1 CNPFPGSMFIRCL
14 NTGVDG
20 EVRRDKERTGEAMRD
35 KERPGE
41 ARRDQERPEEAR
53 RDQERQGETRRGKER
68 PGELRIVT
76 CIRLIGPPVPRSGSK
91 RTLTGVGEM
100 GCGLRKIRQ
109 TEDSSPGK
117 IYSTLKRPQVETKI
131 GVTYTYCHL
140 DFLVGKED
148 GTSTL
153 CLSSVRELPS
163 QLQDLYQQGFVLTVV
178 HPFVHPCGQEPAS
191 IQQQLYR
198 VVLTKLPD
206 SSEKSPSDF
215 EPYHLKLEECLSAE
229 HIPMAEHIQ
238 GYVKKQIQDA
248 ADLGITFA
256 GFVQEPAGIRPR
268 TAARAARGEPALS
281 LHSSPSSLRSSELT
295 ASPSHQGEP
304 DTLGEGVAENGS
316 EDWRSSAGNLEAE
329 EASGHAGGDA
339 VSDDTSAALTLESFE
354 GQDDTPSHNNN
365 KAKGVEL
372 SDKTTKPSLSKNG
385 VELFGLFNYPGR
397 RRGPLKYYTVKV
409 PLRVR
414 AEEAGMPAVEAD
426 WLDHMT
432 QHFNGGASL
441 VDGYFHLGNENDK
454 LPKVIEGVFV
464 FQEAE
469 PSTST
474 AYDAI
479 VVEQWSVVDVSGLLP
494 FRFLHSTVQNTFEPR
509 TKRGHLT
516 RVDPSADPAS
526 LYAPPHALPNAPA
539 PCPAPCLA
547 LVADFHTLVNVNIKV
562 KAGDGVQVK
571 TDYIPL
577 LQSLASFGWRLTCVL
592 PTPIVKTNSN
602 GSLSTKQI
610 VFLQRPALPAK
621 KRQSKKLIFRTRNK
635 SGKNSV
641 KDAPKNKKKKNA
653 AAAAAEKELEGPK
666 LQDGAEKPENA
677 NEMTGASEGRSGQSD
692 GELAQEGVGEGKK
705 RSEGRGEVE
714 TEVSREGGVELAG
727 QRQDEQAGKTEC
739 DDQAA
744 EVKDGEMESEEGGS
758 DRNKESPQTCRQQ
771 ESGEGQKQSAN
782 DSSWENQ
789 QESSITVDGSAP
801 AANGSPANQ
810 E

>member
-1 CNPFPGSMFIRCL
+1 
-14 NTGVDG
+14 
-20 EVRRDKERTGEAMRD
+20 
-35 KERPGE
+35 
-41 ARRDQERPEEAR
+41 
-53 RDQERQGETRRGKER
+53 
-68 PGELRIVT
+68 
-76 CIRLIGPPVPRSGSK
+76 
-91 RTLTGVGEM
+91 M

-238 GYVKKQIQDA
+238 GYVKKIQDA

-329 EASGHAGGDA
+329 EASGHAGGDT

-354 GQDDTPSHNNN
+354 GRDDTPSHNNN

-479 VVEQWSVVDVSGLLP
+479 VVEQWSVVD
-494 FRFLHSTVQNTFEPR
+494 
-509 TKRGHLT
+509 
-516 RVDPSADPAS
+516 
-526 LYAPPHALPNAPA
+526 
-539 PCPAPCLA
+539 
-547 LVADFHTLVNVNIKV
+547 
-562 KAGDGVQVK
+562 GVQVK

-577 LQSLASFGWRLTCVL
+577 LESLASFGWRLTCVL

-653 AAAAAEKELEGPK
+653 AATAAEKELEGPK
-666 LQDGAEKPENA
+666 LQDGAEKPESA
-677 NEMTGASEGRSGQSD
+677 NEMTGASEGRGGQSD